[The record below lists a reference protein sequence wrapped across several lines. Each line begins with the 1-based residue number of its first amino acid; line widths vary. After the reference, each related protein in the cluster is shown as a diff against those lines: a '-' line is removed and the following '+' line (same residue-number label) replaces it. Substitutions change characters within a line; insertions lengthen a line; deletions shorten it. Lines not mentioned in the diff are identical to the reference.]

1 VAFQHCGLTGDV
13 RNCQTTVMLT
23 YATTAGH
30 AFLDRRL
37 YLPEEWAED
46 RERCRAAGIPDEVGF
61 ATKPEPAVAAGVP
74 SRRGRGLRPLRDPAA
89 IELDEDGAEE

>member
-1 VAFQHCGLTGDV
+1 
-13 RNCQTTVMLT
+13 MLT

-61 ATKPEPAVAAGVP
+61 ATKPEPAVAMLEEAVAAGVP